1 MRKYL
6 NLSLMICVV
15 SVTLLTQLV
24 YSADDVLDIPPLT
37 IQAFPAAEC
46 NAGDW
51 VAKPETLNYEETRK
65 RALDAELEGSIAKAL
80 TLWERVLDRTTCS
93 EEQRSEARTHVKA
106 LRPRVQS
113 NIDPKKA
120 KIWNVLVVIYK
131 EVKAERKDAD
141 GKVTNYHK
149 IFTEKDLST
158 IGRELAGFRD
168 LVFLWSSGVLLPE
181 FKVVII
187 TEPLTDI
194 SLAFTDKVGFPI
206 GPREIGNEFKKH
218 SAEKKYDTVMA
229 YIKCRGDNSPN
240 IHSPFT
246 AAMYGRLREL
256 NGAGYMMVPWGTN
269 YPYKHELVGEME
281 LHEWLH
287 QVDDVVHHY
296 LGYPRGTTRS
306 SDDGRGVGDNR
317 PNGEEEY
324 KKPKDCRT
332 WAYFYK
338 HLMTEHITRQIWSE
352 LTTTNIPKEKKPGA
366 NIKTTK

>member
-1 MRKYL
+1 M
-6 NLSLMICVV
+6 NLKFVIGVV

-24 YSADDVLDIPPLT
+24 YSDGEGDAVLSIPPLT
-37 IQAFPAAEC
+37 VQTFPDAEC
-46 NAGDW
+46 RIDDW
-51 VAKPETLNYEETRK
+51 AAKPEALDYEETK
-65 RALDAELEGSIAKAL
+65 KLALEAEVDGRIGKAL
-80 TLWERVLDRTTCS
+80 TCWERVIDRTTCT
-93 EEQRSEARTHVKA
+93 EEQRSEARTHIKS
-106 LRPRVQS
+106 LRPRVQF
-113 NIDPKKA
+113 NTDPVKA

-131 EVKAERKDAD
+131 EVKAERKSDD

-181 FKVVII
+181 FKVVIV
-187 TEPLTDI
+187 TEPITDI
-194 SLAFTDKVGFPI
+194 SLAFSGNGFPI
-206 GPREIGNEFKKH
+206 GPREIAREFEKH
-218 SAEKKYDTVMA
+218 STAEKKYDTVMA
-229 YIKCRGDNSPN
+229 YIKCRGDGGSN
-240 IHSPFT
+240 INSPFT
-246 AAMYGRLREL
+246 AAMYGRLGEL
-256 NGAGYMMVPWGTN
+256 KGAGYMMVPWGTN
-269 YPYKHELVGEME
+269 YPYKDELVGEME

-324 KKPKDCRT
+324 KRPKDGRN

-338 HLMTEHITRQIWSE
+338 HLMTEHLTRQIWSE
-352 LTTTNIPKEKKPGA
+352 LTTTNIPRENKPGA
-366 NIKTTK
+366 KIKITK